1 METAEK
7 GPDAA
12 DVRVKE
18 VLKMPQTKKDYKNF
32 GCKLDRVTFER
43 LEEFCKISGQNKT
56 LVVERA
62 IQKYLDE
69 NMEMMREVA
78 KRL

>member
-7 GPDAA
+7 EPDAA
-12 DVRVKE
+12 DVRVKG
-18 VLKMPQTKKDYKNF
+18 VLKMPQAKKDYKNF
-32 GCKLDRVTFER
+32 GCKLDRATFER
-43 LEEFCKISGQNKT
+43 LEEFCAISGQNKT